1 MKNLLFI
8 GDVVGNSGS
17 SFLASKLSIIKRQ
30 YAIDITIVNGE
41 NSASGDGITPS
52 SADTLIRA
60 GTDIIT
66 TGNHAFKRKESFE
79 LFNTEYILRPA
90 NYPEGGVPGKG
101 VFILDMG
108 TYSVAVINLMGTVF
122 MEPLDNPFTK
132 IDELLA
138 EIETPNIFVDFHAEA
153 TSEKKAMG
161 HYLTGKVSGVFGTH
175 THVQTADEM
184 ILDGHT
190 AYITDVGMTGPEI
203 SSLGAAIKPAINRFR
218 FHTPVR
224 FREADGNCFLCGV
237 CVEFDEK
244 CGKSHKIERLIIR

>member
-17 SFLASKLSIIKRQ
+17 SFLASKLSLIKRQ
-30 YAIDITIVNGE
+30 YDINITIVNGE

-52 SADTLIRA
+52 SADILIRA
-60 GTDIIT
+60 GADVIT
-66 TGNHAFKRKESFE
+66 TGNHAFKRKESSE
-79 LFNTEYILRPA
+79 LFDTEYILRPA
-90 NYPEGGVPGKG
+90 NYPDGGAPGKG
-101 VFILDMG
+101 LFTLDMG
-108 TYSVAVINLMGTVF
+108 TYSIAIINLMGTVF

-132 IDELLA
+132 IDELLT

-161 HYLTGKVSGVFGTH
+161 HYLTGKVTGVFGTH
-175 THVQTADEM
+175 THVQTADEI
-184 ILDGHT
+184 ILGNHT

-203 SSLGAAIKPAINRFR
+203 SSLGAAIKPAIDRFR
-218 FHTPVR
+218 FHIPVR
-224 FREADGNCFLCGV
+224 FKEADGNCFLCGI